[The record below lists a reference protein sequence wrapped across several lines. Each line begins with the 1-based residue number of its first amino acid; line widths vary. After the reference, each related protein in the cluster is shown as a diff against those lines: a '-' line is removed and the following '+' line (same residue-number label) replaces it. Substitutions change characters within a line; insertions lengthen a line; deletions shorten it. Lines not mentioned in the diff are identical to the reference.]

1 MENRDVKIEKDG
13 ITHILHLD
21 ENDKP
26 TSKKKITQSTTQD
39 TIKKSILSLA
49 NLTIGYSIIQ
59 IVILP
64 LYMLFIKG
72 SSILAALLII
82 IFFIP
87 MLVSGIRMRKI
98 GDTDTGKIKR
108 IITFL
113 IIYSIIIVLLSLFGG
128 GRPSILVFILLYKLF
143 KTKKEIKKEISK
155 DLTEEKIGHKER

>member
-13 ITHILHLD
+13 IAHILHLD

-26 TSKKKITQSTTQD
+26 TSKKKITQPTTQD

-64 LYMLFIKG
+64 LYMLLIKE
-72 SSILAALLII
+72 SSVLTAVLIV

-87 MLVSGIRMRKI
+87 ILISGIRMRKI
-98 GDTDTGKIKR
+98 GI
-108 IITFL
+108 
-113 IIYSIIIVLLSLFGG
+113 
-128 GRPSILVFILLYKLF
+128 
-143 KTKKEIKKEISK
+143 
-155 DLTEEKIGHKER
+155 